1 MLRKS
6 IGQLLL
12 LLLLLLSSS
21 LILNFL
27 LQYTWLS
34 IEIFHFPLNNYTNN
48 IKKDLDIC
56 RNLEEKDVNSSF
68 VTQFQWLKSNEQIY
82 TLKGRL
88 SLIVQVN
95 VVLNRTVVVES
106 DWRFVNLC
114 AVVIFRV
121 KV

>member
-6 IGQLLL
+6 IGQLLLLL

-106 DWRFVNLC
+106 D
-114 AVVIFRV
+114 
-121 KV
+121 